1 MCIQPRSWTIKG
13 SGFDLDLFPTSIP
26 PFGPIKIYKSACKN
40 NKVNQQHPQ
49 HFCSLPAG
57 LAAVYIPTP
66 EVLTQVLCQFFF
78 HLEYFNECSTNRCST
93 VWNILHSFFCLI
105 SLVFPFRT
113 FYLCAKTGV
122 EADEWIKILRWKL
135 VSYLCLWMPSTP
147 KSHVDDFK
155 LISIG
160 RVREPLKA
168 YGKSTCRLVEES
180 VHSSWTWKGWR
191 KE

>member
-1 MCIQPRSWTIKG
+1 MKG

-26 PFGPIKIYKSACKN
+26 LFGLIKIYKYACKN
-40 NKVNQQHPQ
+40 NNVNLQHSQ

-57 LAAVYIPTP
+57 LALYIQLLRFLPKFY
-66 EVLTQVLCQFFF
+66 VDSF
-78 HLEYFNECSTNRCST
+78 STWNTLMSAQLIRCSM

-135 VSYLCLWMPSTP
+135 VSYSCLWMPSTP

-155 LISIG
+155 LISTG
-160 RVREPLKA
+160 RVREPLKT

-180 VHSSWTWKGWR
+180 LHSSRTWKGWR